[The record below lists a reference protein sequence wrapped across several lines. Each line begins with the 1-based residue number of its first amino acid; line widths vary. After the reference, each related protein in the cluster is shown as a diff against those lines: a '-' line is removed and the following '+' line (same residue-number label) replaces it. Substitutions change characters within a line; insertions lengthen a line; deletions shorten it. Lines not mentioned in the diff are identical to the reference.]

1 MIDNKITIKD
11 DEKVNIQRG
20 AIGHRSTWT
29 GLTYKYAAEA
39 GKAEEAEK
47 IIRQAISETGR
58 VQGNALREQ
67 CPDPTS
73 CKSFCDTM
81 FTPTLLKSFEVDVK
95 EKTDDVLDVEF
106 HHCPLLKAWQDLGFD
121 DEMCAKLCDIAM
133 DGDRNIAKA
142 MGFDFHLGDTIGK
155 MVEAG
160 NRLGMLFDVSHL
172 SDRSFWDLSAL
183 SKKPILAT
191 HSDFR
196 ALCSC
201 NRNLTDEM
209 AQKIVRQDGM
219 IGLNLCPKFLSDR
232 EERQTLFGFFDHLEY
247 GLAHFGEDHLGF
259 GLDIDGIDRYPEPL
273 TPDSSLHDRIAEFL
287 LKHYPQ
293 RVVEKISGSNFISFL
308 KKYL

>member
-1 MIDNKITIKD
+1 MILWMPIATVWKKPLKPKALSFPPTTSPRTIGSSSLLRSSAELK
-11 DEKVNIQRG
+11 ENRPKTATFVPKGFWGSIPSLFRLKG
-20 AIGHRSTWT
+20 FCPCAILRSDRNGLLLSMEGST
-29 GLTYKYAAEA
+29 GL
-39 GKAEEAEK
+39 
-47 IIRQAISETGR
+47 
-58 VQGNALREQ
+58 
-67 CPDPTS
+67 
-73 CKSFCDTM
+73 
-81 FTPTLLKSFEVDVK
+81 
-95 EKTDDVLDVEF
+95 
-106 HHCPLLKAWQDLGFD
+106 
-121 DEMCAKLCDIAM
+121 
-133 DGDRNIAKA
+133 
-142 MGFDFHLGDTIGK
+142 LGDPAILEKFYNAGLRVMGLCWTHNELAKSSRLLEGEKDTGLSAQGRK

-196 ALCSC
+196 GLCSC

-209 AQKIVRQDGM
+209 AQEIVRQDGM

-247 GLAHFGEDHLGF
+247 GLSRFGEDHLGF

>member
-1 MIDNKITIKD
+1 MILVDAHCDSLEKASQTQSSLISPYNFSKNHRQLQFAAIFCGVEGESPKD
-11 DEKVNIQRG
+11 SYLRAHRLLGQYTLSLSSEGLLPVRNSLELDEFL
-20 AIGHRSTWT
+20 RSDRNGLLLSMEGST
-29 GLTYKYAAEA
+29 GL
-39 GKAEEAEK
+39 
-47 IIRQAISETGR
+47 
-58 VQGNALREQ
+58 
-67 CPDPTS
+67 
-73 CKSFCDTM
+73 
-81 FTPTLLKSFEVDVK
+81 
-95 EKTDDVLDVEF
+95 
-106 HHCPLLKAWQDLGFD
+106 
-121 DEMCAKLCDIAM
+121 
-133 DGDRNIAKA
+133 
-142 MGFDFHLGDTIGK
+142 LGDPAILEKFYNAGLRVMGLCWTHNELAKSSRLLEGEKDTGLSAQGRK